1 MISLTLPG
9 ATYPIRLAF
18 ALINAL
24 AKRQASKPI
33 DLSQR
38 HKKMS
43 GMFIKSVT
51 SRLGCLGLP
60 ELANFPLKCMEI
72 YVAFDR
78 LPLPRIGEFPYCLH
92 TSRKC

>member
-1 MISLTLPG
+1 ML
-9 ATYPIRLAF
+9 LADIEYGTPF
-18 ALINAL
+18 V
-24 AKRQASKPI
+24 SKEGKNMRSTI

-60 ELANFPLKCMEI
+60 GLANFPLKCMEI